1 MRTMNASA
9 LDIDPFADEF
19 LADPWPDLE
28 TVREAAPV
36 VFLPRYQVWA
46 LARYAE
52 VVRVLREARHF
63 SSASGIGYVD
73 VHSGNA
79 WRTPSIV
86 LEVDKPEHTRTR
98 RILSRIL
105 SETVLARLAGHLERS
120 AEELVS
126 RVLDKGEFDAVT
138 ELAEPFP
145 VGVLSEAVGLRA
157 PDPAKLLGYG
167 AMAFDGNGPPN
178 ARFQHAVADPDGIV
192 PWIDAQCERAS
203 LLPAGF
209 GAQLYAEVD
218 AGRISEAEARLLV
231 RSLFSAGIDTTV
243 SALGF
248 AVMLFAQNPG
258 EWAKLRAHPSKAK
271 NAFEEVLRIQPPF
284 VSFFRTTT
292 DTVPLG
298 DVVLPDRAKVLVLLA
313 GAARDPRR
321 WTEPDRF
328 DIDRDTSGQVSF
340 GYGIHRCVGQTLA
353 RLEGACMLKALIP
366 RVKEWELCGTPVVRM
381 NNTVRGL
388 ERLPVRVVPE

>member
-1 MRTMNASA
+1 MTTTNPVTV
-9 LDIDPFADEF
+9 DIDPFADEF

-28 TVREAAPV
+28 SVREAAPV
-36 VFLPRYQVWA
+36 VFLPRYDVWA
-46 LARYAE
+46 VARYAE
-52 VVRVLREARHF
+52 VVQVLREARQF
-63 SSASGIGYVD
+63 SSAAGIGYVD

-86 LEVDKPEHTRTR
+86 LEVDRPEHTRTR

-105 SETVLARLAGHLERS
+105 SETGLARLAGPLERR
-120 AEELVS
+120 AEDLVGHL
-126 RVLDKGEFDAVT
+126 LDKGEFDAVA
-138 ELAEPFP
+138 ELAEPYP
-145 VGVLSEAVGLRA
+145 VGALSEAVGLRA
-157 PDPAKLLGYG
+157 PDPEKLLSYG

-178 ARFQHAVADPDGIV
+178 ARFQHAVADPDGVV
-192 PWIDAQCERAS
+192 PWINAQCERAS

-209 GAQLYAEVD
+209 GARLYAEVD
-218 AGRISEAEARLLV
+218 AGNISEAEARLLV
-231 RSLFSAGIDTTV
+231 RSLFSAGVDTTV

-248 AVMLFAQNPG
+248 AVMLFARNPE
-258 EWAKLRAHPSKAK
+258 EWSKLRADPGKAK

-292 DTVPLG
+292 DTVTLA
-298 DVVLPDRAKVLVLLA
+298 DVVLPERAKVLVLLA

-328 DIDRDTSGQVSF
+328 DINRDTRGQLSF

-353 RLEGACMLKALIP
+353 RLEGVSLLKALIP
-366 RVKEWELCGTPVVRM
+366 RVKAWEPRGEPVMRM

-388 ERLPVRVVPE
+388 ERLPVRIVPA